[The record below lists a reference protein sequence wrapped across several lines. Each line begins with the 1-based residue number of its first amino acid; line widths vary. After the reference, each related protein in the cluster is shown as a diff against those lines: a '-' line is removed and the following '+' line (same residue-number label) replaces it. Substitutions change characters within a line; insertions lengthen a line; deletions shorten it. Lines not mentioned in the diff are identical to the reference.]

1 MRRIG
6 TLVTG
11 GALLTAAVLGAGD
24 VAAGAASANL
34 ARNGSFESGV
44 APWKAWHLSFAESPK
59 DGTVKIS
66 QVTSKV
72 PAPGGGKHA
81 ARVTLVSGKCN
92 EASWACGI
100 GIQQLGVAR
109 WTKVAQNNCY
119 VASAYVRA
127 ANAAT
132 VGKEATVTVPEYN
145 GRREH
150 ADYYGSSVPLSS
162 SWQKVTLDVITVENL
177 GDAVGVKVEVDG
189 AKPGAAF
196 DVDLATLSH
205 SPC

>member
-1 MRRIG
+1 MRRAG
-6 TLVTG
+6 TLVST
-11 GALLTAAVLGAGD
+11 GALLTAAVLGAGN
-24 VAAGAASANL
+24 VAAGAAPANL

-44 APWKAWHLSFAESPK
+44 SPWKAWHLRFASNPK
-59 DGTVKIS
+59 DGRVKIS
-66 QVTSKV
+66 QIVSKV

-100 GIQQLGVAR
+100 GIQQLGVAK
-109 WTKVAQNNCY
+109 WTKVTQNNCF

-127 ANAAT
+127 ANSST
-132 VGKEATVTVPEYN
+132 IGKNATVTVPEYN
-145 GRREH
+145 GKREH
-150 ADYYGSSVPLSS
+150 ADYYGSSVLLSNA
-162 SWQKVTLDVITVENL
+162 WQQVSLDVITVENL

-189 AKPGAAF
+189 AKPGDAF